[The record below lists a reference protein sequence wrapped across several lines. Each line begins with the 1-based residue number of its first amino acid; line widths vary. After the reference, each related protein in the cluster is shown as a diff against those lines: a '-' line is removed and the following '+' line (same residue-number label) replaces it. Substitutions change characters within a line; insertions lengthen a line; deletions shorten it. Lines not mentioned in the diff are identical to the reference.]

1 MLESMSER
9 IPKCQEGAAGGS
21 GVERRAIL
29 TLRKESAMSTSTLT
43 SKGQITL
50 PKDVRSHLRLTEGDR
65 LEFLISDDGTVRLLP
80 VSGSV
85 RRLQGMFRR
94 EGAPAQT
101 LEQMEDAISRFVAED
116 QERIRTSGR

>member
-1 MLESMSER
+1 
-9 IPKCQEGAAGGS
+9 
-21 GVERRAIL
+21 
-29 TLRKESAMSTSTLT
+29 MSTSTLT

>member
-1 MLESMSER
+1 
-9 IPKCQEGAAGGS
+9 
-21 GVERRAIL
+21 
-29 TLRKESAMSTSTLT
+29 MSTSTLT

-50 PKDVRSHLRLTEGDR
+50 PKDIRSHLRLAEGDR
-65 LEFLISDDGTVRLLP
+65 LEFLINDDGSVRLRP

-101 LEQMEDAISRFVAED
+101 LEQVDEAIGSFVAQD
-116 QERIRTSGR
+116 QERIRTGGR